1 MTAIRKGGN
10 KAQEIMASRALYV
23 AYNHLGDS
31 VRAARYKENYL
42 NLTESAYDPAQ
53 AHTASKRLDD
63 FEKSR
68 MKILTIYFRTAIFS

>member
-1 MTAIRKGGN
+1 
-10 KAQEIMASRALYV
+10 MASRALYV

-53 AHTASKRLDD
+53 ASCTASKRLDD
-63 FEKSR
+63 F
-68 MKILTIYFRTAIFS
+68 